1 MKHYQVKDVRKAALT
16 DRQDKLQFRVENL
29 YDKLHQF
36 YGTQELVL
44 KANKLDAIELINS
57 DTLEDKI
64 LALRRILLEDPT
76 IGSLLCPDKL
86 SIELAALEEIFSG
99 LYTRRQI
106 EEELQNSIQQKMDEK
121 HNEYIQ
127 DIKLQILKEQKSS
140 PENAQTLKNLGRL
153 DKMENVHLSK
163 SVLDILRPAAFE
175 EIIGQD
181 KAIKALVSKLNT
193 PYPQHILLYGP
204 PGVGKTSCARL
215 ALELVKDKKQNCFSK
230 EAPFI
235 EVDGT
240 TLRWDPRESTNPLL
254 GSVHDPIYQG
264 ARKDLADEGIP
275 EPKPGLVSDAHGGIL
290 FIDEIGEMDGVLQNK
305 LLKVL
310 EDKRIFFESAYYDPH
325 NDRIPRYIKQMF
337 EQGVP
342 ADFVLIGATT
352 RSSEAINSALRSRC
366 MEIFFDPLTPEEI
379 RNILQ
384 ISAQKLNIAIE
395 AGVPELISD
404 YTDDGRAANKL
415 LVDAYSIA
423 LNRVDDS
430 ESLVVGQDEV
440 YEAIQ
445 NSRITLNIDK
455 KASDESEVG
464 KIFGLG
470 AYGYRG
476 SLLEIEAIA
485 FPAEPE
491 GEGRVRFNDTAGSM
505 VRDSVFN
512 AASVI
517 RSEFG
522 ENIYNFDLHINF
534 IGGGKVDGPSAGTA
548 IYLAVLSALKGKAIR
563 QDIAVTGEISIQGRV
578 KAVGGLHEKIHAAR
592 QAGIKKILIPHEN
605 REDLSTNWSGIEIIP
620 ISHIREAYS
629 YVFGK
634 SSNGQ
639 VFQ

>member
-1 MKHYQVKDVRKAALT
+1 MKHYQVKDMRRTAIT
-16 DRQDKLQFRVENL
+16 DLDKLPWRVESL

-36 YGTQELVL
+36 YGPQELVL
-44 KANKLDAIELINS
+44 KANKLDAIELMNS
-57 DTLEDKI
+57 DVLEDKI
-64 LALRRILLEDPT
+64 LALRRVLMEDPT
-76 IGSLLCPDKL
+76 IIGLLYPDRL
-86 SIELAALEEIFSG
+86 SMEVAALEETFSE
-99 LYTRRQI
+99 LCTRRQI
-106 EEELQNSIQQKMDEK
+106 EEDLHNSIQRKMNEK

-127 DIKLQILKEQKSS
+127 EIKLQILKEQKNS

-153 DKMENVHLSK
+153 EKMENINLSK
-163 SVLDILRPAAFE
+163 SVLDILRPADFD

-215 ALELVKDKKQNCFSK
+215 ALELVKDRQQNGFSK

-290 FIDEIGEMDGVLQNK
+290 FIDEIGEMDAALQSK

-325 NDRIPRYIKQMF
+325 NERTPRYIKQMF

-352 RSSEAINSALRSRC
+352 RSQEEINSALRSRC
-366 MEIFFDPLTPEEI
+366 MEIFFDPLTPEQT
-379 RNILQ
+379 RNIVKH
-384 ISAQKLNIAIE
+384 SAQKLDIALEEGI
-395 AGVPELISD
+395 PELISD
-404 YTDDGRAANKL
+404 YADDGRSANKL

-423 LNRVDDS
+423 LNENNS
-430 ESLVVGQDEV
+430 EENRLLVGKHEV

-445 NSRITLNIDK
+445 NSRITLNIDN

-476 SLLEIEAIA
+476 RLLEIEAIA
-485 FPAEPE
+485 FPAEPK

-505 VRDSVFN
+505 ARDSVFN

-522 ENIYNFDLHINF
+522 ENIYDFDLHINF
-534 IGGGKVDGPSAGTA
+534 IGGGKVEGPSAGAA
-548 IYLAVLSALKGKAIR
+548 IYLAVLSALKTIPVR
-563 QDIAVTGEISIQGRV
+563 QDIAVTGEISLQGRV
-578 KAVGGLHEKIHAAR
+578 KPVGGLHEKIHAAW
-592 QAGIKKILIPHEN
+592 QAGIKKILIPYDN
-605 REDLSTNWSGIEIIP
+605 REDLADDWPGIDIIP
-620 ISHIREAYS
+620 IASIKEAYPHIFEE
-629 YVFGK
+629 V
-634 SSNGQ
+634 
-639 VFQ
+639 